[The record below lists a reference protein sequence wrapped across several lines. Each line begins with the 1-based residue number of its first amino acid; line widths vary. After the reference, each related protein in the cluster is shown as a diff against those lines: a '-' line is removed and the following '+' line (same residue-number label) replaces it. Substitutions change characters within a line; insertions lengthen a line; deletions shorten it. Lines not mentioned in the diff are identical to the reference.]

1 MSLEAK
7 RAVPP
12 PSEAEHLNI
21 RVLPQFSTILLS
33 PFWRSIY
40 SINLVWVSVRQHTD
54 DGAAGAYY
62 PRLDICIR
70 GRRASVHRFINSLE
84 YIAYGIN
91 I

>member
-1 MSLEAK
+1 MG
-7 RAVPP
+7 PP

-33 PFWRSIY
+33 PFGDRYIRSIW
-40 SINLVWVSVRQHTD
+40 SGCLFDSTPTTGRRERI
-54 DGAAGAYY
+54 
-62 PRLDICIR
+62 IR
-70 GRRASVHRFINSLE
+70 GSTYASAGGDPQCTDSSIHLE